1 MIAGKQERQGAT
13 GAQGADEAAPAQSTA
28 RGPRSLGRASER
40 RKFWYRVWRLKGG
53 LIGGLVTL
61 LIVLIA
67 LFGPLLAPHDPVAGR
82 MLDRLK
88 PPIWLGGTSK
98 YLLGTDQIG
107 RDELSRLI
115 LGTRVSLA
123 AGASGTLFACLVG
136 VTLGLLAGYF
146 GGWLDWLIT
155 TAVNVMLTFPFVL
168 LALAVIAMLGTSFR
182 NLIVV
187 LAITAWPVYTRVIR
201 AQVQA
206 LRDREFIYAARVI
219 GASHLRVMLRHALP
233 NVLNTIVV
241 IASLQVAQLIILE
254 SFLSFLGLG
263 VQPPTPSW
271 GSMLGESRTYMFDK
285 WWLAT
290 FPGLAIFVTTLAINL
305 LGDGLRDLLDPYGRN
320 TL

>member
-1 MIAGKQERQGAT
+1 MAETT
-13 GAQGADEAAPAQSTA
+13 GQLADH
-28 RGPRSLGRASER
+28 GRAGVLDRARVTER
-40 RKFWYRVWRLKGG
+40 RKFLRRVWRLKGG
-53 LIGGLVTL
+53 LLGAAITL
-61 LIVLIA
+61 IIVLIA
-67 LFGPLLAPHDPVAGR
+67 IFGPMVAPHDPIAGR

-88 PPIWLGGTSK
+88 PPFWLGGTTK

-115 LGTRVSLA
+115 LGTRVSLI
-123 AGASGTLFACLVG
+123 AGASGTLVACIIG
-136 VTLGLLAGYF
+136 VVLGLLAGYL
-146 GGWLDWLIT
+146 GGWLDWLIS

-168 LALAVIAMLGTSFR
+168 LALAVIAVLGTSFR

-187 LAITAWPVYTRVIR
+187 LAITAWPLYTRVVR
-201 AQVQA
+201 AQVLS

-219 GASHLRVMLRHALP
+219 GAGPLRVMLRHALP
-233 NVLNTIVV
+233 NVVNSIVV

-271 GSMLGESRTYMFDK
+271 GSMLGESRTYMFDR

-290 FPGLAIFVTTLAINL
+290 FPGVAIFVTTLAINL
-305 LGDGLRDLLDPYGRN
+305 FGDGLRDLLDPHTRN

>member
-1 MIAGKQERQGAT
+1 MAETT
-13 GAQGADEAAPAQSTA
+13 GQLA
-28 RGPRSLGRASER
+28 GRARSGLQDRGRTTER
-40 RKFWYRVWRLKGG
+40 HKFFRRVWRLKGG
-53 LIGGLVTL
+53 LLGAVITL
-61 LIVLIA
+61 AIIMVA
-67 LFGPLLAPHDPVAGR
+67 VVGPMVAPHDPLAGR

-88 PPIWLGGTSK
+88 PPFWLGGTTK

-115 LGTRVSLA
+115 LGTRISLI
-123 AGASGTLFACLVG
+123 AGASGTLFACLIG
-136 VTLGLLAGYF
+136 VVLGLLAGYV
-146 GGWLDWLIT
+146 GGWLDWLIS

-168 LALAVIAMLGTSFR
+168 LALAVIAVLGTSFR

-187 LAITAWPVYTRVIR
+187 LAITAWPLYTRVIR
-201 AQVQA
+201 AQVLT
-206 LRDREFIYAARVI
+206 LRDREFMYAARVI
-219 GASHLRVMLRHALP
+219 GAGPLRVMLRHALP
-233 NVLNTIVV
+233 NVVNTIVV

-271 GSMLGESRTYMFDK
+271 GSMLGESRTYMFDR

-290 FPGLAIFVTTLAINL
+290 FPGLAIFITTLAINL
-305 LGDGLRDLLDPYGRN
+305 FGDGLRDLLDPHTRN